1 MGFGILNF
9 GGLYNNVL
17 STSEL
22 VRRNNV
28 AIFPNPVKN
37 ILNVA
42 SESDVLSLEVYDNLG
57 RFITKTNNQKSIKV
71 EDFAKG
77 VYYLKIQ
84 TKDKI
89 YYEKFIK
96 E

>member
-1 MGFGILNF
+1 
-9 GGLYNNVL
+9 
-17 STSEL
+17 
-22 VRRNNV
+22 
-28 AIFPNPVKN
+28 
-37 ILNVA
+37 
-42 SESDVLSLEVYDNLG
+42 LEVYDNLG
-57 RFITKTNNQKSIKV
+57 RFITKTNNQKSVKV